1 MSQYFS
7 KSFWRKSFGG
17 NINVKVDLSNY
28 ARTDLESVTCIDT
41 LSVALKANLISLK
54 TEVFKLDIDKL
65 PPVSVDFSK
74 LSDVVEKDVV
84 KETVYDELVVKVNNI
99 NTSDSV
105 WKFKNQTGKTEL
117 EKKIPDETDFIKKI
131 KLTELA
137 TKTALTAVE
146 NRIPNVSSLVRN
158 KL

>member
-17 NINVKVDLSNY
+17 NSNVKVDLSNY

-54 TEVFKLDIDKL
+54 TEVVKLDIDKL

>member
-1 MSQYFS
+1 M
-7 KSFWRKSFGG
+7 
-17 NINVKVDLSNY
+17 
-28 ARTDLESVTCIDT
+28 
-41 LSVALKANLISLK
+41 
-54 TEVFKLDIDKL
+54 
-65 PPVSVDFSK
+65 
-74 LSDVVEKDVV
+74 
-84 KETVYDELVVKVNNI
+84 YDELVVKVNNI

-158 KL
+158 KLLQKN

>member
-1 MSQYFS
+1 M
-7 KSFWRKSFGG
+7 
-17 NINVKVDLSNY
+17 
-28 ARTDLESVTCIDT
+28 
-41 LSVALKANLISLK
+41 
-54 TEVFKLDIDKL
+54 
-65 PPVSVDFSK
+65 
-74 LSDVVEKDVV
+74 
-84 KETVYDELVVKVNNI
+84 YDELVVKVNNI